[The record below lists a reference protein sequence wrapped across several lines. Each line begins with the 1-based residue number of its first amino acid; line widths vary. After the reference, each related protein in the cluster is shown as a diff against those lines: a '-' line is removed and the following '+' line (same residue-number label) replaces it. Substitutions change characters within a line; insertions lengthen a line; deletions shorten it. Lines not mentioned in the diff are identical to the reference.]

1 MEEVNTVTNITSE
14 NVDFSMFALFMS
26 ADLVVK
32 SVILILIFASIY
44 SWSIIVSK
52 LMRLRKLKQMEKEFD
67 EILKVG
73 DIIYVAL
80 AMLALNALAE
90 VINESMLYVKILGAS
105 YLIFIGYQQFRSKG
119 ISFEPSSQKSSVI
132 KLLIAGFVVGVTNPK
147 TIIFYLSFLP
157 IFIDLNNLTLNTEV
171 QVIVAI
177 GLTVFFVLSLANIL
191 GVRLRSYIEN
201 PDSIR
206 RINQVTGVT
215 MILVGVFVALY

>member
-1 MEEVNTVTNITSE
+1 MDLLTLLSLMIATFVYAISPGPGL
-14 NVDFSMFALFMS
+14 FAVLAISTRFGPIP
-26 ADLVVK
+26 AIWV
-32 SVILILIFASIY
+32 SIGHT
-44 SWSIIVSK
+44 
-52 LMRLRKLKQMEKEFD
+52 
-67 EILKVG
+67 VG

-90 VINESMLYVKILGAS
+90 LINESMLYVKILGAS

-119 ISFEPSSQKSSVI
+119 ISFEPSSKKSSVI

-206 RINQVTGVT
+206 KINQVTGVT

>member
-1 MEEVNTVTNITSE
+1 M
-14 NVDFSMFALFMS
+14 DFLTLLSLMIATFVYAISPGPGLFAVLAISTRFGPIP
-26 ADLVVK
+26 AIWV
-32 SVILILIFASIY
+32 SIGHT
-44 SWSIIVSK
+44 
-52 LMRLRKLKQMEKEFD
+52 
-67 EILKVG
+67 VG

-80 AMLALNALAE
+80 AMLALNALADL
-90 VINESMLYVKILGAS
+90 INESMLYVKILGAS

-119 ISFEPSSQKSSVI
+119 ISFEPSSKKSSVI
-132 KLLIAGFVVGVTNPK
+132 KLLIAGFVVGVINPK

>member
-1 MEEVNTVTNITSE
+1 MDLLTLLSLMIATFVYAISPGPGL
-14 NVDFSMFALFMS
+14 FAVLAISTRFGPIP
-26 ADLVVK
+26 AIWV
-32 SVILILIFASIY
+32 SIGHT
-44 SWSIIVSK
+44 
-52 LMRLRKLKQMEKEFD
+52 
-67 EILKVG
+67 VG

-119 ISFEPSSQKSSVI
+119 ISFEPSSKKSSVI

-171 QVIVAI
+171 QVIVSI

-191 GVRLRSYIEN
+191 GVRLRRYIEN

-206 RINQVTGVT
+206 KINQVTGVT

>member
-1 MEEVNTVTNITSE
+1 MDFLTLLSLMIATFVYAISPGPGLFAVLAISTRFGPIPAIWVSIAHTVC
-14 NVDFSMFALFMS
+14 
-26 ADLVVK
+26 
-32 SVILILIFASIY
+32 
-44 SWSIIVSK
+44 
-52 LMRLRKLKQMEKEFD
+52 
-67 EILKVG
+67 

-80 AMLALNALAE
+80 AMLALNALADL
-90 VINESMLYVKILGAS
+90 INASMLYVKILGAS

-119 ISFEPSSQKSSVI
+119 ISFEPSSKKSSVI

>member
-1 MEEVNTVTNITSE
+1 MDLLTLLSLMIATFVYAISPGPGL
-14 NVDFSMFALFMS
+14 FAVLAISTRFGPIP
-26 ADLVVK
+26 AIWV
-32 SVILILIFASIY
+32 SIGHT
-44 SWSIIVSK
+44 
-52 LMRLRKLKQMEKEFD
+52 
-67 EILKVG
+67 VG

-80 AMLALNALAE
+80 AMLALNALADL
-90 VINESMLYVKILGAS
+90 INESMLYVKILGAS

-119 ISFEPSSQKSSVI
+119 ISFEPSSKKSSVI

>member
-1 MEEVNTVTNITSE
+1 MDLLTLLSLMIATFVYAISPGPGL
-14 NVDFSMFALFMS
+14 FAVLAISTRFGPIP
-26 ADLVVK
+26 AIWV
-32 SVILILIFASIY
+32 SIGHT
-44 SWSIIVSK
+44 
-52 LMRLRKLKQMEKEFD
+52 
-67 EILKVG
+67 VG

-90 VINESMLYVKILGAS
+90 LINESMLYVKILGAS

>member
-1 MEEVNTVTNITSE
+1 MDLLTLLSLMIATFVYAISPGPGL
-14 NVDFSMFALFMS
+14 FAVLAISTRFGPVP
-26 ADLVVK
+26 AIWV
-32 SVILILIFASIY
+32 SIGHT
-44 SWSIIVSK
+44 
-52 LMRLRKLKQMEKEFD
+52 
-67 EILKVG
+67 VG

-119 ISFEPSSQKSSVI
+119 ISFEPSNQKSSVI

-215 MILVGVFVALY
+215 MILVGFFVALY

>member
-1 MEEVNTVTNITSE
+1 MDLLTLLSLMIATFVYAISPGPGL
-14 NVDFSMFALFMS
+14 FAVLAISTRFGPIP
-26 ADLVVK
+26 AIWV
-32 SVILILIFASIY
+32 SIGHT
-44 SWSIIVSK
+44 
-52 LMRLRKLKQMEKEFD
+52 
-67 EILKVG
+67 VG

-119 ISFEPSSQKSSVI
+119 ISFEPSSKKSSVI

-177 GLTVFFVLSLANIL
+177 GLTVFFVLSLAYIL

>member
-1 MEEVNTVTNITSE
+1 MDLLTLLSLVIATFVYAVSPGPGL
-14 NVDFSMFALFMS
+14 FAVLAISTRFGPIPAIWLS
-26 ADLVVK
+26 LGHT
-32 SVILILIFASIY
+32 I
-44 SWSIIVSK
+44 
-52 LMRLRKLKQMEKEFD
+52 
-67 EILKVG
+67 G

-119 ISFEPSSQKSSVI
+119 ISFEPSSKKSSVI

-206 RINQVTGVT
+206 RLNQVTGLT
-215 MILVGVFVALY
+215 MILV

>member
-1 MEEVNTVTNITSE
+1 MDLLTILSLMIATFVYAISPGPGL
-14 NVDFSMFALFMS
+14 FAVLAISTRFGPIP
-26 ADLVVK
+26 AIWV
-32 SVILILIFASIY
+32 SIGHT
-44 SWSIIVSK
+44 
-52 LMRLRKLKQMEKEFD
+52 
-67 EILKVG
+67 VG

-90 VINESMLYVKILGAS
+90 LINESMLYVKILGAS

-119 ISFEPSSQKSSVI
+119 ISFEPSSKKSSVI

>member
-1 MEEVNTVTNITSE
+1 M
-14 NVDFSMFALFMS
+14 DFLTLLSLMIATFVYAISPGPGLFAVLAISTRFGPVP
-26 ADLVVK
+26 AIWV
-32 SVILILIFASIY
+32 SIGHT
-44 SWSIIVSK
+44 
-52 LMRLRKLKQMEKEFD
+52 
-67 EILKVG
+67 VG

-119 ISFEPSSQKSSVI
+119 ISFEPSSKKSSVI

>member
-1 MEEVNTVTNITSE
+1 MDLLTLLSLMIATFVYAISPGPGL
-14 NVDFSMFALFMS
+14 FAVLAISTRFGPIP
-26 ADLVVK
+26 AIWV
-32 SVILILIFASIY
+32 SIGHT
-44 SWSIIVSK
+44 
-52 LMRLRKLKQMEKEFD
+52 
-67 EILKVG
+67 VG

-90 VINESMLYVKILGAS
+90 LINESMLYVKILGAS

-119 ISFEPSSQKSSVI
+119 ISFEPSSKKSSVI

-206 RINQVTGVT
+206 RINQVTGIT

>member
-1 MEEVNTVTNITSE
+1 M
-14 NVDFSMFALFMS
+14 DFLTLLSLMFATFVYAISPGPGLFAVLAIS
-26 ADLVVK
+26 TRFGPIPAIWV
-32 SVILILIFASIY
+32 SIGHT
-44 SWSIIVSK
+44 
-52 LMRLRKLKQMEKEFD
+52 
-67 EILKVG
+67 VG

-119 ISFEPSSQKSSVI
+119 ISFEPSSKKSSVI